1 MVYRWSSQ
9 AKHIAE
15 SESPAQAKS
24 DEANSLVDDAVD
36 VLARLGQGEEFFRW
50 RRVLAAID
58 ALDVE
63 VRAALIGAADKQHT
77 NVKRAL
83 VDNQRFVGA
92 LWDTRACSASC
103 PTSWR
108 RFLTSA

>member
-58 ALDVE
+58 ARDVE
-63 VRAALIGAADKQHT
+63 VRAALIGAADKQRT

-92 LWDTRACSASC
+92 L
-103 PTSWR
+103 
-108 RFLTSA
+108 